1 MIAGMIATC
10 SDSHV
15 RLWSVSGQLIC
26 SISKGQ
32 VAGFEVSAS
41 AVALRAGA
49 VFSKTEYL
57 ITGHQDGRVRF
68 WSIIAAGKGS
78 TRSMKCHWTLEGTGD
93 EVTALATSVGC
104 RELAIGDR
112 NGKAIVWR
120 PNLDSAPPSSAVAT
134 LRQQSSAVDA
144 FCSAVDVLAGGDGDV
159 GREPSA
165 SSSSLWITRESALQM
180 LLASGD
186 CSEPYVQGWEQPARG
201 AARAG
206 DQDGDEPGVG
216 VYAALYAFKLRS
228 AVSELEVAMGKV
240 GALKQVD
247 AFVTGYRGASFAGFW
262 KELQGCMATNFSL
275 STDWLDADMA
285 KWTSPA
291 QPS

>member
-26 SISKGQ
+26 SITKGQ

-41 AVALRAGA
+41 AVALRSGA

-68 WSIIAAGKGS
+68 WSIVAAGKDS
-78 TRSMKCHWTLEGTGD
+78 IRSMKCHWTLEGTGD

-120 PNLDSAPPSSAVAT
+120 PNLDSAPPSSALASI
-134 LRQQSSAVDA
+134 RQQSSAVDA

-186 CSEPYVQGWEQPARG
+186 CSEPYVQGWEQPSRG
-201 AARAG
+201 ATRN
-206 DQDGDEPGVG
+206 QDNDESGVG
-216 VYAALYAFKLRS
+216 VYASLYAYKLRS
-228 AVSELEVAMGKV
+228 AVSELEVAMGKM

-247 AFVTGYRGASFAGFW
+247 AFVTGYRGTSFAGFW
-262 KELQGCMATNFSL
+262 KGLQSCLATNFSL

-291 QPS
+291 QTS